1 MALTPEQREQALAI
15 LERSGGAL
23 PLFNFTLPENTST
36 MTPAEIEHLSEQLS
50 QRAEKYIDTFLENVY
65 EQALVK
71 HTLAH
76 MNIEDTYPDP
86 PDDATET
93 HADGYHDADN
103 TATTTHTDEP
113 S

>member
-36 MTPAEIEHLSEQLS
+36 MTPAEIEHLSEQAS
-50 QRAEKYIDTFLENVY
+50 QRAGEFIDRFLENVY
-65 EQALVK
+65 EQALVN

-76 MNIEDTYPDP
+76 IDMAATYSDP
-86 PDDATET
+86 PDDDDDTET
-93 HADGYHDADN
+93 D
-103 TATTTHTDEP
+103 THTDEP